1 MFLFNCCQEFT
12 TGLGYQ
18 LEKRNKVNQISF
30 VTSLKTVN
38 AAELYND
45 EYNII
50 KMKKSDYDQLYQEYK
65 NSNKK
70 FIDHQF
76 PANQTSLGSI

>member
-50 KMKKSDYDQLYQEYK
+50 KMKKSDYD
-65 NSNKK
+65 
-70 FIDHQF
+70 
-76 PANQTSLGSI
+76 